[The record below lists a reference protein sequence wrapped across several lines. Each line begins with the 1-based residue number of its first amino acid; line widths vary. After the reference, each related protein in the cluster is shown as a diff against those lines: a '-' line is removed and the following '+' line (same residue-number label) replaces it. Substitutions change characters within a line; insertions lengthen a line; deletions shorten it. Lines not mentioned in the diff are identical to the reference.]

1 MGPETKKRKTMHEQW
16 DDAINHGEYQYLYKY
31 ITSTNAEDQA
41 KVILENWEKFK
52 SIPHLSNRISY
63 YVQKHEKYQTPP
75 EDYKGENWIAKTM
88 VYCSNNCSYNAQ
100 CKFIDYEGIHS
111 QLGKLI
117 DYEVPLK
124 TPKTDYKDPES
135 SELCDK
141 GKRLGD
147 IDILGLKED
156 KTAMLLELKNFTN
169 KEHPLRAFLEVYTY
183 WKSLGGD
190 HAESFLN
197 RHSLLKGA
205 TKLDKA
211 VILYEESRCY
221 KKLHSAD
228 NKVKECIKNMGVKCF
243 VVDRREETDDKYL
256 HFTNVR
262 EFNLSEWK
270 IEDNKS
276 K

>member
-1 MGPETKKRKTMHEQW
+1 MGSETKKGKTMHEQW

-52 SIPHLSNRISY
+52 SIQHLSNRSSY
-63 YVQKHEKYQTPP
+63 YVEGHKQYHEPP
-75 EDYKGENWIAKTM
+75 EEHKGENWIAKTM
-88 VYCSNNCSYNAQ
+88 VNCSKNCSYNEQ
-100 CKFIDYEGIHS
+100 CEFIDYEGIHS

-124 TPKTDYKDPES
+124 TPKTDVDSKT

-141 GKRLGD
+141 GKQLGD

-190 HAESFLN
+190 HAESFLKG
-197 RHSLLKGA
+197 HSSLNDA

-211 VILYEESRCY
+211 VILYKESRCY
-221 KKLHSAD
+221 KKLNDAEG
-228 NKVKECIKNMGVKCF
+228 KVKECIKNMGVKCF
-243 VVDRREETDDKYL
+243 VVDRKDETDDKCLY
-256 HFTNVR
+256 FTNVR
-262 EFNLSEWK
+262 EFNLSKWK